1 MKVLVYGSG
10 VIGCYL
16 AHVLCAAGNDV
27 TLLAR
32 GLWKEQLQQNGLRI
46 RHHLQRKT
54 TLDHPRVIGGIEEE
68 IAFDAVFAVMP
79 YNKMPAILEPLS
91 AVHSPIVVLV
101 GNNMRPAAMQCEIL
115 KHSVCKKQIL
125 FGFQATA
132 GKRDHEKGMLI
143 CERAGVGAMDI
154 GGLHS
159 LPDSATKAHLETMF
173 NGSGYRLNWQPDMEA
188 YLICHLA
195 AVLPICY
202 LAYACN
208 GDLTGST
215 GKQRKLM
222 RMASREAYKAGVL
235 YTTSERNEGYLM
247 LSGEGAGGSIGFVEG
262 LKMIAAEKKALGG
275 FRNMKRFISAC
286 FCDGG
291 TIETRMRKQKRKFL
305 RIEMLVVRKEY
316 QGQGYMRQMMDYAC
330 RTAEQHQV
338 PVILDT
344 DDKDKAYR
352 YVHLGMTL
360 DRVRDCGERFHMYD
374 LIRKCDA
381 RGLIE

>member
-16 AHVLCAAGNDV
+16 AHVLCVAGNDV

-32 GLWKEQLQQNGLRI
+32 GQWKEQLQQNGLRI

-54 TLDHPRVIGGIEEE
+54 TLDHPRVTGGIEEE
-68 IAFDAVFAVMP
+68 KAFDAVFAVMP
-79 YNKMPAILEPLS
+79 YNRMPAILESL
-91 AVHSPIVVLV
+91 AAIHAPIIVLV
-101 GNNMRPAAMQCEIL
+101 GNNMRPADMQQAIL
-115 KHSVCKKQIL
+115 DHSVCEKQVL

-159 LPDSATKAHLETMF
+159 LPDSGTKAKLETMF
-173 NGSGYRLNWQPDMEA
+173 NGSGYRLHWQPDMEA

-202 LAYACN
+202 LAYACS

-222 RMASREAYKAGVL
+222 RMASREAYAMLKAQGIPILPEGDDQYYAPGMKGAVMHFL
-235 YTTSERNEGYLM
+235 YFGMAKWKTAGDLIACEHCRNAFEEM
-247 LSGEGAGGSIGFVEG
+247 
-262 LKMIAAEKKALGG
+262 
-275 FRNMKRFISAC
+275 
-286 FCDGG
+286 
-291 TIETRMRKQKRKFL
+291 
-305 RIEMLVVRKEY
+305 EMLDGDFEKVLARRPELPMPNWRALKA
-316 QGQGYMRQMMDYAC
+316 QM
-330 RTAEQHQV
+330 
-338 PVILDT
+338 PGWDT
-344 DDKDKAYR
+344 
-352 YVHLGMTL
+352 
-360 DRVRDCGERFHMYD
+360 
-374 LIRKCDA
+374 IR
-381 RGLIE
+381 E